1 MYEFSYYYV
10 KSKYGEKAKFCY
22 MDADSFIVYVK
33 TDKIMQKILT
43 LDLILQIM
51 N

>member
-1 MYEFSYYYV
+1 
-10 KSKYGEKAKFCY
+10 
-22 MDADSFIVYVK
+22 MDTDNFIVYISK
-33 TDKIMQKILT
+33 KIFTKIMQKILK